1 MTQIY
6 NKETE
11 TNTRRDTNI
20 DFITLRHNDNSHPA
34 KQKNIQN
41 DCNSNYFV
49 YLCLVIISV

>member
-20 DFITLRHNDNSHPA
+20 DIITLRHNDNSHPA